1 MNTMNLPGFVAERA
15 VYRSRGH
22 YKTKTAISPAVP
34 GPHNGGGVILPAIPV
49 PVDEPGGGGT
59 TEYGC
64 GRCINGWQQ
73 CTWPNASYRQAC
85 TSCGDCVAT
94 LTGQLTKTCQRGNST
109 FTEPCQVCFDIPL
122 PWPIPDTTLCINS
135 LNPVDITVP

>member
-1 MNTMNLPGFVAERA
+1 MNMMNIPGFVAEKA
-15 VYRSRGH
+15 IYRSRGR
-22 YKTKTAISPAVP
+22 YRTAGAPVASLAA
-34 GPHNGGGVILPAIPV
+34 NGGGVILPAVPV
-49 PVDEPGGGGT
+49 PVDEPGGGGGT
-59 TEYGC
+59 TQYGC

-94 LTGQLTKTCQRGNST
+94 LTGQLTKTCQTGNATST
-109 FTEPCQVCFDIPL
+109 QPCQVCFDIPL

-135 LNPVDITVP
+135 LNPIDITVP